1 MPIALPVAI
10 LAASA
15 ISGGA
20 AIASGAIGAHA
31 AGSAADKEAA
41 AGQAAA
47 DRAQTAGDTA
57 NNKIGDILKQQQDLL
72 SPYASVGKTGLDSLT
87 AALAP
92 GGSLTPQFGYNP
104 ADVAKDPAYQFQ
116 LSEGLKAV
124 QRAAAASGTLN
135 SGGTLKALTQYAG
148 GVTAGYENQDYGQAL
163 STFNTNRNNTLQNL
177 QLPIQA
183 GEYGTSGL
191 LQALQNYGNLF
202 SSNTIG
208 TANTVSND
216 LLGKANAQAA
226 GTVGAANAY
235 TGALSSL
242 SNTSQLALLLGSLT
256 KQPGAALPA
265 DPGAAAAVADDAAGQ
280 RSAASL
286 AGANAT
292 APSAFNP
299 NNLSGYA
306 GTGYGAPPVTPIN
319 WAGPYAP

>member
-20 AIASGAIGAHA
+20 AIAGGAISAHA

-47 DRAQTAGDTA
+47 DRAQAAGDTA
-57 NNKIGDILKQQQDLL
+57 NTKIGDVLKQQQDLL
-72 SPYASVGKTGLDSLT
+72 SPYASVGKTGLDSLS

-92 GGSLTPQFGYNP
+92 GGSLTNQFGYNP

-163 STFNTNRNNTLQNL
+163 STFNTNRNATLQNL

-216 LLGKANAQAA
+216 LIGKANAQAA

-235 TGALSSL
+235 SGALGDISS
-242 SNTSQLALLLGSLT
+242 TSQLALLLGSLT
-256 KQPGAALPA
+256 KQTGALPA
-265 DPGAAAAVADDAAGQ
+265 DPGAASAVAADAAGQ
-280 RSAASL
+280 RSASSI

-292 APSAFNP
+292 APSAFIP
-299 NNLSGYA
+299 SGLSGYA
-306 GTGYGAPPVTPIN
+306 GTGYGAPPVTPITWN
-319 WAGPYAP
+319 TNQLGQ